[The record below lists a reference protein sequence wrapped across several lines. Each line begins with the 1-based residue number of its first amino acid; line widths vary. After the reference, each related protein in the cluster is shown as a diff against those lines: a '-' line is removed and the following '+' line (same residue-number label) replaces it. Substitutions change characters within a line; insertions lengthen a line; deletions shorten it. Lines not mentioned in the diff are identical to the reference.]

1 MKYGG
6 FIKYQSNSLNLYN
19 HPLLETEL
27 ISFLYKSLSE
37 IPPSTLVMD
46 QSETLQKLAETIA
59 GEICLSES
67 DPGAVMRKWREKFQV
82 SQKQLARHLDV
93 SPSVISDYES
103 GRRKS
108 PRVETIKR
116 FVEGLIE
123 LDASG
128 GGRVAVALEMLITP
142 EIASEAILD
151 SREFGFPV
159 PARVLIERLDCKVLT
174 YRNLL
179 DRDVYGYT
187 ALDSVKAIVSL
198 TPQQLLRLYGGT
210 TQRVAILTN
219 VSTGRSPMVAIKA
232 SQIGTS
238 VAVKPAAVI
247 LQGVQELDPLA
258 VRIADSIHLPLCVSE
273 IDTPENLIRELRS
286 FNPEM

>member
-1 MKYGG
+1 M
-6 FIKYQSNSLNLYN
+6 
-19 HPLLETEL
+19 E
-27 ISFLYKSLSE
+27 LSE
-37 IPPSTLVMD
+37 S
-46 QSETLQKLAETIA
+46 LQRLAEAMA
-59 GEICLSES
+59 GEICLAEN
-67 DPGAVMRKWREKFQV
+67 DPGAVMRRWREHFQI
-82 SQKQLARHLDV
+82 SQKHLAKHLSV

-108 PRVETIKR
+108 PRVDTIRR

-123 LDASG
+123 MDAVN
-128 GGRVAVALEMLITP
+128 GGRVVMALEKLVAP
-142 EIASEAILD
+142 EIASDAILD
-151 SREFGFPV
+151 SREFRV
-159 PARVLIERLDCKVLT
+159 PIPAKLLVERLDCKVLT
-174 YRNLL
+174 HSSLL

-210 TQRVAILTN
+210 TQRIAILTN

-247 LQGVQELDPLA
+247 LQGVKELDPLA
-258 VRIADSIHLPLCVSE
+258 VKIADSIHIPLCVSAFKSAE
-273 IDTPENLIRELRS
+273 SLVKKLRS
-286 FNPEM
+286 FEPTM